1 MLIDLFFKVIFLL
14 LGLSLIIASAI
25 NATVGNAS
33 GGTICLVAGI
43 LTIVLFQFDVKSF
56 KVFGLAAELRE
67 KLTEA
72 DEILDKLRAISVP
85 VSEIAI
91 SSASQSGGYQQHL
104 RREQLH
110 DYVSSI
116 SSALEKMKVSKKKIE
131 RVKRGWYTATAVNMA
146 VPVLQG
152 IRYKLTSVCVEL
164 EKING
169 EIFSGTSSYSADQA
183 KKFDDL
189 YTMVQ
194 IELHEFDESME
205 LNYKDYKSYPSYL
218 NDLINNLKSLKPEVK
233 QELRNRFKEELLD
246 LDYLIEKHEL
256 RRPEVWFRY

>member
-1 MLIDLFFKVIFLL
+1 MLNDLFFKVIFLL
-14 LGLSLIIASAI
+14 LGLALIIASAI
-25 NATVGNAS
+25 NATIGNAS

-43 LTIVLFQFDVKSF
+43 LTIILFQFDVKSF

-91 SSASQSGGYQQHL
+91 SAASQSGGYQQHL

-116 SSALEKMKVSKKKIE
+116 SNALEQMKVSKQKIE
-131 RVKRGWYTATAVNMA
+131 GVKRGWYTATAVNMA
-146 VPVLQG
+146 VPVIQG
-152 IRYKLTSVCVEL
+152 IRYKLTSACAEL

-169 EIFSGTSSYSADQA
+169 EILSGASNYSADQA
-183 KKFDDL
+183 KEFDEL
-189 YTMVQ
+189 YIMAQ
-194 IELHEFDESME
+194 IELHEFDESMD
-205 LNYKDYKSYPSYL
+205 LNKDYKSYPSFL
-218 NDLINNLKSLKPEVK
+218 NNLINNSKTLKPEVK
-233 QELRNRFKEELLD
+233 EELRNRFKEELLD
-246 LDYLIEKHEL
+246 LDYLIEKQEL
-256 RRPEVWFRY
+256 RRPDVWFRY